1 LKEKSVETKALWLF
15 SSGKKPIDVAV
26 ELDISA
32 SEVQNILEEFWALN
46 DLRELAFMY
55 NEIKTFLPSFLKLFH
70 CLKSIVCWMKK
81 ISLNFSDTQIMIY
94 LIQQIEFNVLVM
106 RSQI

>member
-1 LKEKSVETKALWLF
+1 MSFSDIGSIIRKIDGQDNDSVEGISLKEKSVETKALWLF

-46 DLRELAFMY
+46 DLHELAFMY
-55 NEIKTFLPSFLKLFH
+55 NEIKTFY
-70 CLKSIVCWMKK
+70 I
-81 ISLNFSDTQIMIY
+81 I
-94 LIQQIEFNVLVM
+94 
-106 RSQI
+106 

>member
-1 LKEKSVETKALWLF
+1 MSFSDIGSIIRKIDGQDNDSVETKALKDKSGETKALWLF

-46 DLRELAFMY
+46 DLHELAFITM
-55 NEIKTFLPSFLKLFH
+55 KLRTFYHHF
-70 CLKSIVCWMKK
+70 
-81 ISLNFSDTQIMIY
+81 
-94 LIQQIEFNVLVM
+94 
-106 RSQI
+106 